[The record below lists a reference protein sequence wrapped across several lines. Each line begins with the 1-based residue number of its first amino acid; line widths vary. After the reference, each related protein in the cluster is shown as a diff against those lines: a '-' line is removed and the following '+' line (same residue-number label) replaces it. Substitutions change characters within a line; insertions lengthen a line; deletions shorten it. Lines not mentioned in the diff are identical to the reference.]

1 MPPDA
6 IKSSALKSGVWAL
19 SLCQAL
25 LTTGNVLLVSVTALI
40 GQMMAPDVQWITLP
54 VALQFIGLMCATI
67 PASLI
72 MDKVGRKRG
81 FLLGN
86 TIGIGGA
93 LCCIKALYNSQFEL
107 FCTGTFL
114 LGIGI
119 GFGTLYRFAAVELCD
134 KSQQAR
140 AISIVMA
147 GGVLAAVAGPNLA
160 KYSQAVVYDTPFV
173 GAFWGLLG
181 LYIIAITV
189 LVFTRF
195 PVRSKQV
202 AKQGARPIW
211 RIVRQPIFL
220 VSVSAA
226 MISYTTMNL
235 LMTATP
241 LAMVGCGFSFSQ
253 SANVIQLHVLGM
265 FLPGFF
271 TGRLIKRFGTTQ
283 VLLAGAALLLACIA
297 INLNGQSLWHF
308 SLALLALGVGWS
320 FMFIS
325 ATNLV
330 TGAYRDSEK
339 PKTQAANEFL
349 VFSMVTLSAL
359 AAGWLQATLGWR
371 LMNLASIPLVLLS
384 VLVILYFNTARLEA
398 AAKKTGSTV
407 DGS

>member
-1 MPPDA
+1 MKPDT
-6 IKSSALKSGVWAL
+6 LKSGVWAL

-40 GQMMAPDVQWITLP
+40 GRMMAPAVEWITLP
-54 VALQFIGLMCATI
+54 VALQFVGLMCATI

-72 MDKVGRKRG
+72 MNKIGRKRG

-86 TIGIGGA
+86 AIGIGGA
-93 LCCIKALYNSQFEL
+93 LCCIYALYHSHFAL
-107 FCTGTFL
+107 FCGGTFL

-134 KSQQAR
+134 RSQQAR

-160 KYSQAVVYDTPFV
+160 IFSQSVVYDTPFA
-173 GAFWGLLG
+173 GAFWGLLV
-181 LYIIAITV
+181 LYLIAMVMLLFI
-189 LVFTRF
+189 RF
-195 PVRSKQV
+195 PIREKSNQ
-202 AKQGARPIW
+202 AMPTRPIVD
-211 RIVRQPIFL
+211 IIRQPVFL

-226 MISYTTMNL
+226 MVSYTTMNL

-241 LAMVGCGFSFSQ
+241 LAMGGCGFSFEQ
-253 SANVIQLHVLGM
+253 STNVIQLHVLGM

-271 TGRLIKRFGTTQ
+271 VGNLIKRFGTTLILI
-283 VLLAGAALLLACIA
+283 VGAVLLLAAIA

-308 SLALLALGVGWS
+308 SLALLVLGAGWS

-330 TGAYRDSEK
+330 TDAYNEAEK
-339 PKTQAANEFL
+339 PKAQAANEFL
-349 VFSMVTLSAL
+349 IFSMVVLSAL
-359 AAGWLQATLGWR
+359 AAGWLEASLGWQV
-371 LMNLASIPLVLLS
+371 MNLISIPLVLLA
-384 VLVILYFNTARLEA
+384 VFVTLYFNGGRLKTA
-398 AAKKTGSTV
+398 
-407 DGS
+407 

>member
-1 MPPDA
+1 MQSGA
-6 IKSSALKSGVWAL
+6 IKRGVWAL

-40 GQMMAPDVQWITLP
+40 GQMMAPGVEWITLP

-72 MDKVGRKRG
+72 MNKVGRKRG

-86 TIGIGGA
+86 AIGISGA
-93 LCCIKALYNSQFEL
+93 IGCIYALYHGHFAL
-107 FCTGTFL
+107 FCCGTFL

-147 GGVLAAVAGPNLA
+147 GGVLAAIAGPNLA
-160 KYSQAVVYDTPFV
+160 VFSQSAVYDTPFV
-173 GAFWGLLG
+173 GAFWGLLV
-181 LYIIAITV
+181 LYVIAMVI
-189 LVFTRF
+189 LLFIRF
-195 PVRSKQV
+195 PVRKKSLQPMPT
-202 AKQGARPIW
+202 RPIMD
-211 RIVRQPIFL
+211 IVRQPVFL

-241 LAMVGCGFSFSQ
+241 LAMGGCGFSFEQ

-271 TGRLIKRFGTTQ
+271 VGNLIKRFGTTRI
-283 VLLAGAALLLACIA
+283 LLFGAVLLLAAIA
-297 INLNGQSLWHF
+297 INLNGQSVWHF
-308 SLALLALGVGWS
+308 SLALLILGVGWS

-330 TGAYRDSEK
+330 TSAYNEAEK
-339 PKTQAANEFL
+339 PKAQAANEFL
-349 VFSMVTLSAL
+349 IFSMVVVSAL
-359 AAGWLQATLGWR
+359 AAGWLEASLGWQ
-371 LMNLASIPLVLLS
+371 LMNLISIPLVLMA
-384 VLVILYFNTARLEA
+384 VFVILYFNTGRL
-398 AAKKTGSTV
+398 KTV
-407 DGS
+407 